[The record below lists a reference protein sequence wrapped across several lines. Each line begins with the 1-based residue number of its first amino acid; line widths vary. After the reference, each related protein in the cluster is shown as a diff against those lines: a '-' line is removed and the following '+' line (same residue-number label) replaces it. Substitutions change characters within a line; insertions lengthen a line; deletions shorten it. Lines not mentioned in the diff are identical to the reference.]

1 MSVGDKGVSS
11 VQHVTADQLIDYA
24 VEPDRVVDRAVIE
37 EHLRHCAEC
46 AALLADVRNIDA
58 ALAQS
63 DLWVM
68 VEELGDGPEGGS
80 SAEDF
85 AAWMAAEDVE
95 AAELLAPML
104 AAPGEF
110 VWANVSANP
119 RFHTAGVVRLL
130 CKTAKS
136 FCERKP
142 LIARALAEQ
151 AILIAESIGS
161 EIYPGGTVDELRGTA
176 WKDLANAL
184 RFLGSYPEALGALD
198 RAERAFRRVP
208 ASDLHQAIVHF
219 VRATVLMKA
228 ERLDEAEPLARSSA
242 AAFAS
247 LGQSSRYID
256 ATLLVAAVLAKRGEY
271 QHARQLNFELL
282 SHAQATNDRILE
294 ARVSSNLGYI
304 ALMCHE
310 FDDATVR
317 CQRGMLL
324 YGELGATTELI
335 RARWLLALVTVGRGL
350 TEAGVTLLRA
360 VMDDFLHEGMLMAA
374 AMVALDLAKPLL
386 AMGGARRRRDVT
398 RMCARLTREFR
409 AAGML
414 KSAMTAIAYFREAL
428 RDPKAT
434 PQAIEV
440 TRQHVRRFLEQA
452 EDQPHLHFHASR

>member
-1 MSVGDKGVSS
+1 

-24 VEPDRVVDRAVIE
+24 VEPERVVDRAVIE
-37 EHLRHCAEC
+37 EHLRHCADC

-58 ALAQS
+58 ALAHP

-68 VEELGDGPEGGS
+68 ADELGGSLAGGS
-80 SAEDF
+80 SPEDF
-85 AAWMAAEDVE
+85 AAWMAAEDAE
-95 AAELLAPML
+95 AVELLAPML

-142 LIARALAEQ
+142 LIARTLAEQ
-151 AILIAESIGS
+151 AILIAESIGNDT
-161 EIYPGGTVDELRGTA
+161 YPGGTVDELRGTA

-184 RFLGSYPEALGALD
+184 RFLGSYQAALDALD
-198 RAERAFRRVP
+198 RADRAFRRVP
-208 ASDLHQAIVHF
+208 ASVLHRAIVQF
-219 VRATVLMKA
+219 VRATVFMKS

-242 AAFAS
+242 ATFAS
-247 LGQSSRYID
+247 LGQSARYID
-256 ATLLVAAVLAKRGEY
+256 ATLLVAAVLTKREENER
-271 QHARQLNFELL
+271 ARKLNLELL
-282 SHAQATNDRILE
+282 SHAEATNDSILE
-294 ARVSSNLGYI
+294 ARVSNNLGHI
-304 ALMCHE
+304 ALACHE
-310 FDDATVR
+310 FDEAIVR
-317 CQRGMLL
+317 YQRSFVL
-324 YGELGATTELI
+324 YAQLGATSELI
-335 RARWLLALVTVGRGL
+335 RVRWSQALVILSRDL
-350 TEAGVTLLRA
+350 TSEAVKLLRA
-360 VMDDFLHEGMLMAA
+360 VMDDFLREGMLMAA

-428 RDPKAT
+428 RDPSAT
-434 PQAIEV
+434 PDAIELH
-440 TRQHVRRFLEQA
+440 RQHVRRFLEQA
-452 EDQPHLHFHASR
+452 EDQPHLHFHAPH